1 MHSRPVACWCMRRFT
16 STFSSPP
23 STQPDPLQLHRAF
36 LTPCA
41 APGPCQISSHP
52 LSSPLASP
60 NSSGCLHSNLSQKE
74 ASQPYRLEP
83 KIHENW
89 TLHCLFSRWV
99 YFMHLPKFC
108 FQGALAWCISPI
120 AWGPLRLLSS
130 LGQQAGPGQAGTS
143 IIRASYGASSG
154 LHMVAHIALDMA
166 IYMGRYMANDLQL
179 LWAPDSL
186 GQNFCYRILSWWMV
200 FCC

>member
-1 MHSRPVACWCMRRFT
+1 
-16 STFSSPP
+16 
-23 STQPDPLQLHRAF
+23 
-36 LTPCA
+36 
-41 APGPCQISSHP
+41 
-52 LSSPLASP
+52 
-60 NSSGCLHSNLSQKE
+60 
-74 ASQPYRLEP
+74 
-83 KIHENW
+83 
-89 TLHCLFSRWV
+89 
-99 YFMHLPKFC
+99 MHLPKFC
-108 FQGALAWCISPI
+108 FRGALAWCISPI

-186 GQNFCYRILSWWMV
+186 GQNFYYRILSWTM
-200 FCC
+200 FCL

>member
-1 MHSRPVACWCMRRFT
+1 MP
-16 STFSSPP
+16 FS
-23 STQPDPLQLHRAF
+23 HRV
-36 LTPCA
+36 
-41 APGPCQISSHP
+41 PGLGRVKYHPTLFHP
-52 LSSPLASP
+52 LWPPLTAVGAFILISAKKKSVSLIDW
-60 NSSGCLHSNLSQKE
+60 N
-74 ASQPYRLEP
+74 P
-83 KIHENW
+83 KIHENL
-89 TLHCLFSRWV
+89 TLCIACFQDEYISCTS
-99 YFMHLPKFC
+99 PKFC
-108 FQGALAWCISPI
+108 FRGAPAWCISPI

-186 GQNFCYRILSWWMV
+186 GQNFCYRILS
-200 FCC
+200 

>member
-1 MHSRPVACWCMRRFT
+1 MESNSRYIFLHKNKKKIPWIIFFLLMHVLVPCEPQNWLRNEVCIACFQDEYISCT
-16 STFSSPP
+16 S
-23 STQPDPLQLHRAF
+23 
-36 LTPCA
+36 
-41 APGPCQISSHP
+41 
-52 LSSPLASP
+52 
-60 NSSGCLHSNLSQKE
+60 
-74 ASQPYRLEP
+74 
-83 KIHENW
+83 
-89 TLHCLFSRWV
+89 
-99 YFMHLPKFC
+99 PKFC
-108 FQGALAWCISPI
+108 FRGALAWCISPI

-186 GQNFCYRILSWWMV
+186 GQNFYYRILSWTM
-200 FCC
+200 FCLWKRIISANQKLKK